1 MARIIWF
8 DQFTGDSKAKHSD
21 TVEYGE
27 NPRSETPQSL
37 ISGSKVP
44 ALAEKYWRLQSED
57 QRIWGSI
64 SEFGLVNVHP
74 VVFLC

>member
-1 MARIIWF
+1 MARIIM
-8 DQFTGDSKAKHSD
+8 
-21 TVEYGE
+21 VEYGE

-57 QRIWGSI
+57 QKIWGSI

-74 VVFLC
+74 VVFLCRGENVRFSVGHM